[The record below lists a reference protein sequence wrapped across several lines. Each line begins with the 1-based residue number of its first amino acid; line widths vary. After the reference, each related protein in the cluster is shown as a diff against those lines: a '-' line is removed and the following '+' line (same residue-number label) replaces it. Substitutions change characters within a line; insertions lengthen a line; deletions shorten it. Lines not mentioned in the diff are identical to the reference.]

1 MTTQKVGP
9 VELALEIFKE
19 IAENDVK
26 SEKIGSKLRTRA
38 REGPELMRT
47 MGLIPT
53 LSFYYAKAQ
62 DALLSSNKEPEP
74 VAYMLYLKAILL
86 YLEKIGII
94 QNASQVFYLQK
105 EIEELQ
111 NKKDASRD
119 ERNKQIEEKRNQ
131 IKQNMLS
138 ILDDL
143 LNKSSVAKNL
153 LDPYLIEFKRL
164 CEATWEREK

>member
-19 IAENDVK
+19 IAESDVK

>member
-62 DALLSSNKEPEP
+62 DALLTSNKEPEP

-153 LDPYLIEFKRL
+153 LDPYLLEFKRL

>member
-26 SEKIGSKLRTRA
+26 SENIGSKLRTRA

-62 DALLSSNKEPEP
+62 DALLTSKKEPEP

-94 QNASQVFYLQK
+94 QNASQVFNLQK

-119 ERNKQIEEKRNQ
+119 GRNKQIEEKRNQ
-131 IKQNMLS
+131 IKRNMLS

-143 LNKSSVAKNL
+143 LKKSSVAKNL

>member
-9 VELALEIFKE
+9 VELALEIFEE

-26 SEKIGSKLRTRA
+26 SENIGSKLRTRA

-62 DALLSSNKEPEP
+62 DALLASKKDPEP

-131 IKQNMLS
+131 LKRNMLS
-138 ILDDL
+138 ILDNL

>member
-62 DALLSSNKEPEP
+62 DALLTSNKEPEP

-111 NKKDASRD
+111 NKKDASKD
-119 ERNKQIEEKRNQ
+119 GKNKQIEEKRNQ
-131 IKQNMLS
+131 LKRNMLS
-138 ILDDL
+138 ILDNL